1 MMTEFVTIPAIMFI
15 VMVGFIIFLIAFN
28 FYLFYKW
35 GKSLEEIEQFDDT
48 VSFFKRYAP
57 KEGFCDFCGYNY
69 DINMKEAYDEYK
81 KMKQE
86 DELIKYQVENEH
98 YLND

>member
-35 GKSLEEIEQFDDT
+35 GKSLEELDYIEKVLRKTALKD
-48 VSFFKRYAP
+48 
-57 KEGFCDFCGYNY
+57 
-69 DINMKEAYDEYK
+69 
-81 KMKQE
+81 
-86 DELIKYQVENEH
+86 
-98 YLND
+98 YLNDDEWRYGIYRKRK

>member
-35 GKSLEEIEQFDDT
+35 GKSLEELDYIEKVLRKTSLKD
-48 VSFFKRYAP
+48 YL
-57 KEGFCDFCGYNY
+57 N
-69 DINMKEAYDEYK
+69 
-81 KMKQE
+81 E
-86 DELIKYQVENEH
+86 DEWRYGIYRKRK
-98 YLND
+98 